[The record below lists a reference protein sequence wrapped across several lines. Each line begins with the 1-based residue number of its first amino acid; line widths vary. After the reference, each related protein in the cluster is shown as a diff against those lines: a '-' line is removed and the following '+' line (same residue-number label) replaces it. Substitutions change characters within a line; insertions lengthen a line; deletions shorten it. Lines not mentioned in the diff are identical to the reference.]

1 MPHRR
6 TKQRKTRPEIV
17 ALILVFFIV
26 VLLAVARQSSPYFN
40 WVSPGWEIYDQVGAI
55 RSNDQI
61 YSQTNQ
67 FTSPRELMGTYWKVD
82 VDDPYYAVPTIMVE
96 LGDIHHVDFAGREM
110 PSDQPAATMTVT
122 RGNNTFY
129 LDYHI
134 YTYTVTIRTIA
145 DKKFDHVW
153 VTANIWYHE
162 TMWPYEGF
170 ELGQGYTGIHIG
182 QHFTGGAY
190 TKFVINPWKGVS
202 YHDAPN
208 SSYVLDQ
215 CWAGVM
221 NTYIL
226 DKQQGQVAN
235 QWGEMPP
242 PSSANFFI
250 GAGLDE
256 GNQVPMFED
265 DGTFGN
271 PAPTVYWGPNVT
283 PDTRIESTVVHYLPI
298 EMGAGASV
306 QHDWDGD
313 VVDISPLDV
322 AVMYTLRV
330 DVLQT
335 HEFTLQTAIKPPEPT
350 WPTDYFS
357 WAVSFWQALLG
368 GLNPFAVFGPFGP
381 LVAFICLLGVVVV
394 IIVVLLA
401 IFAPTVLARLTGG
414 LGTAKASWEKHRKPR
429 KPPPEWYNT

>member
-1 MPHRR
+1 MPHR
-6 TKQRKTRPEIV
+6 TKQNKAKRPKKGL
-17 ALILVFFIV
+17 ALAFIILF
-26 VLLAVARQSSPYFN
+26 LLAIFVVSQQTTPFLR
-40 WVSPGWEIYDQVGAI
+40 WISPGWEIYDQVGAI
-55 RSNDQI
+55 RSSDQI
-61 YSQTNQ
+61 YSQSNQ
-67 FTSPRELMGTYWKVD
+67 FTSPRELMGVYWKVD
-82 VDDPYYAVPTIMVE
+82 VDDPYYGVPTIMVE
-96 LGDIHHVDFAGREM
+96 LGDIHHVDFTGREI
-110 PSDQPAATMTVT
+110 PSDQVAATMTVT

-145 DKKFDHVW
+145 DKKLRFTDMLGENW
-153 VTANIWYHE
+153 WSHE
-162 TMWPYEGF
+162 TMWPYEGWGTF
-170 ELGQGYTGIHIG
+170 GGFGGTYVG
-182 QHFTGGAY
+182 QHFTGGVY

-202 YHDAPN
+202 YHTPPN

-226 DKQQGQVAN
+226 KKQQGQVAN
-235 QWGEMPP
+235 QWGQMPP

-250 GAGLDE
+250 GGGLDE

-265 DGTFGN
+265 DGTFAD
-271 PAPTVYWGPNVT
+271 PAPSVNWGSDVT
-283 PDTRIESTVVHYLPI
+283 PDVRIESTVVHYLPVDL
-298 EMGAGASV
+298 GVGASC

-313 VVDISPLDV
+313 VTDISPLDV

-368 GLNPFAVFGPFGP
+368 GLNPFAVFGAWGP
-381 LVAFICLLGVVVV
+381 LVAFLCLLAFWAIG
-394 IIVVLLA
+394 IIVCLA
-401 IFAPTVLARLTGG
+401 IFAPTVLTSLFGAIGKSKRAYKEGFG
-414 LGTAKASWEKHRKPR
+414 
-429 KPPPEWYNT
+429 